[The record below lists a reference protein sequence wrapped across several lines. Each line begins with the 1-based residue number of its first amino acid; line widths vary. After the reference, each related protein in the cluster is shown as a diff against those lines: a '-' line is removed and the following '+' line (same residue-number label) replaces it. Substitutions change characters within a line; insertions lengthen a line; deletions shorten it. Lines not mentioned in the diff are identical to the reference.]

1 MSFRLRLSLLFVATL
16 VGVQIF
22 TALLVYGVARRAFI
36 AEGERQLGAGATAVA
51 RQLDDISTRV
61 ADNVQ
66 VLALDYALR
75 AAIAQRDQSTVL
87 SALRNHGRRI
97 GADRMLLIGLDGA
110 IRSDTS
116 SLASEGQ
123 KFPFPDLVDAALDH
137 AAAAVVAMD
146 GRAYWMIVVPVYAP
160 EPIALI
166 AAGIPVDNPLLSR
179 LQKLSALPN
188 TIELV
193 TDTGGGR
200 WIDVAR
206 GDNSVALVS
215 ALASAGHDLPLN
227 PTLVRADGREYV
239 ALATRL
245 RESQKSAPVAV
256 VLGYSLDDALEPYRS
271 VALAWATLVALG
283 LGAGLIG
290 AMLIA
295 RSVAR
300 PIETLAA
307 SAHRVESGD
316 YTPLRRVR
324 IKGEI
329 GQLATAFSHMTHA
342 IAEREDRIRHH
353 ALHDAVT
360 GLPNRQAA
368 ENAIR
373 QAIAGGADASG
384 ADTKGALLMIG
395 LARLPEIIQ
404 TMGHSIC
411 DRLMRDA
418 GTRLRAFAANGLVAR
433 ATDTQFSVWLGGTA
447 KSDAIAVAFRILDSL
462 GTPYHEGDLSIDT
475 APAIGIALC
484 PQHGNE
490 ASALLRHAEVAL
502 IAALDSADPVAV
514 YDPTTDPHRPE
525 RLTLMTDLREALDR
539 NELRLAY
546 QPKLNLAERR
556 IDSVEALV
564 RWNHRTRGSVPP
576 DTFIALAE
584 KTGNIRRLTRWVLAS
599 GIAQAQ
605 EWAARG
611 HDVRVAVN
619 LSARDLDDA
628 DLPRRVGDLLSLH
641 GVSPRSIVLE
651 LTESAVMGE
660 PELAV
665 RVLRGLADMGIDL
678 AIDDF
683 GVGQSSFAYL
693 RRLPVREIKI
703 DRLFTQRLA
712 EDVGDRTLVRSIV
725 ELGHRLGYRV
735 TAEGVETRA
744 AMEYL
749 RSIGCDH
756 AQGFYIAHAL
766 VPAEAEALFMRN
778 DWDVARAG
786 AAT

>member
-16 VGVQIF
+16 VAVQIF
-22 TALLVYGVARRAFI
+22 TALLIYGVARRAFI
-36 AEGERQLGAGATAVA
+36 AEGERQLSAGATAVV

-75 AAIAQRDQSTVL
+75 AAIAQHDQSTVL

-97 GADRMLLIGLDGA
+97 GA
-110 IRSDTS
+110 
-116 SLASEGQ
+116 
-123 KFPFPDLVDAALDH
+123 
-137 AAAAVVAMD
+137 AAVVAMD
-146 GRAYWMIVVPVYAP
+146 GKAYWMIVVPVYAP

-166 AAGIPVDNPLLSR
+166 AAGIPVDNSLLAR
-179 LQKLSALPN
+179 LQQLSVLPN
-188 TIELV
+188 TIELI
-193 TDTGGGR
+193 TDAGAGR
-200 WIDVAR
+200 WTDVAR
-206 GDNSVALVS
+206 GNESVE
-215 ALASAGHDLPLN
+215 LASALTAAGHSLPLQ

-239 ALATRL
+239 ALAKRL
-245 RESQKSAPVAV
+245 RESQQSAPVAL
-256 VLGYSLDDALEPYRS
+256 VLGYSIDDALQPYRS
-271 VALAWATLVALG
+271 VALAWASLVALG
-283 LGAGLIG
+283 LAAGLIG

-295 RSVAR
+295 RSVAH

-307 SAHRVESGD
+307 TVHRVESGD
-316 YTPLRRVR
+316 YTAPSPVR
-324 IKGEI
+324 AGGEI
-329 GQLATAFSHMTHA
+329 GQLAAAFTNMTHA
-342 IAEREDRIRHH
+342 IAEREEHIRHQ

-368 ENAIR
+368 EAAIR
-373 QAIAGGADASG
+373 EALTGVANTS
-384 ADTKGALLMIG
+384 GALLMVG

-411 DRLMRDA
+411 DRVMQDA
-418 GTRLRAFAANGLVAR
+418 GARLRQFAARGFVAR
-433 ATDTQFSVWLGGTA
+433 ATDAQFSVWLDGTGKA
-447 KSDAIAVAFRILDSL
+447 DAIAMAFRILDAL
-462 GTPYHEGDLSIDT
+462 GVPYQESDLSIDT

-484 PQHGNE
+484 PQHGSE
-490 ASALLRHAEVAL
+490 ASALLRRAEVAL

-539 NELRLAY
+539 NELRLHY
-546 QPKLNLAERR
+546 QPKLNLVDRR

-564 RWNHRTRGSVPP
+564 RWNHPQRGSVPP
-576 DTFIALAE
+576 ETFIALAE

-599 GIAQAQ
+599 SIAQAQ

-611 HDVRVAVN
+611 HLLRVAVN

-628 DLPRRVGDLLSLH
+628 ELPRRIGDLLSLH

-665 RVLRGLADMGIDL
+665 QVLKRLADLGIDL

-703 DRLFTQRLA
+703 DRLFTQRLG
-712 EDVGDRTLVRSIV
+712 EDAGDRTLVRSIV

-744 AMEYL
+744 AIEYL
-749 RSIGCDH
+749 REIGCDH
-756 AQGFYIAHAL
+756 AQGFY
-766 VPAEAEALFMRN
+766 
-778 DWDVARAG
+778 VARALAADAVERLFTRSEWDVTHAG
-786 AAT
+786 ANT